1 MHRRS
6 FLAAASTLTASLLA
20 YPESKA
26 AEGTLSAGV
35 ARVDLTPP
43 LKMKA
48 TLGGYG
54 ARMSKPAEGVH
65 DRVWLKC
72 VMLNDSFRRLAI
84 VTADSLCFPYPVR
97 QAVMEQL
104 KQKNVTVDD
113 VLILPSHSHN
123 SFDLFA
129 LHPKNIYRIPQIGVF
144 QQEAFDHVVTRLVEV
159 ITRANQNFVPVKVG
173 TARSTLPGWNRNR
186 RGLNISDPDFTL
198 TRIETLDDKPLTAL
212 VFWSAHPTF
221 LSAKEML
228 FSGDWPGALQRTLE
242 SLIGQG
248 VTVMFINGAQG
259 DQSPT
264 PRPQSGESPWERVE
278 DYGRD
283 VAIKGYKL
291 WQKITPVEHA
301 TLTWKRSVFELPKRV
316 IHKDFMKV
324 SGAEYGAGILEKALD
339 GILMTLYPTRSQT
352 LSVRLGEL
360 QIVGVPGEMTAELG
374 MEVKKQVA
382 QATGA
387 KYVVIGGLADE
398 WVSYILSA
406 REYQRGGY
414 EATISFY
421 GETLG
426 DTVSEAVIKNAA
438 TLK

>member
-1 MHRRS
+1 MR
-6 FLAAASTLTASLLA
+6 FLWLMSACLFIAGSTMAQ
-20 YPESKA
+20 EKA
-26 AEGTLSAGV
+26 LSVGV

-43 LKMKA
+43 LSMKA

-72 VMLNDSFRRLAI
+72 VVLNDGIHRIAI
-84 VTADSLCFPYPVR
+84 VTADSLCFPPPIR
-97 QAVMEQL
+97 QAVMKKLEANEVNL
-104 KQKNVTVDD
+104 DE

-129 LHPKNIYRIPQIGVF
+129 LQPKNIYRIPQIGVF
-144 QQEAFDHVVTRLVEV
+144 QQASFDHVVARLVEV
-159 ITRANQNFVPVKVG
+159 ITKANSDFKPAKVG
-173 TARSTLPGWNRNR
+173 TGRIELAGWNRNR
-186 RGLNISDPDFTL
+186 RGNSIADPDFTL
-198 TRIETLDDKPLTAL
+198 TRIDGVDGKPLAAM

-221 LSAKEML
+221 LSPKEML
-228 FSGDWPGALQRTLE
+228 FSGDWPGSLQRTLE

-248 VTVMFINGAQG
+248 VTVMFANGAQG

-264 PRPQSGESPWERVE
+264 PRHYSGESNWEKAE

-283 VAIKGYKL
+283 VAIQGYGL
-291 WQKITPVEHA
+291 WQKIVPTEA
-301 TLTWKRSVFELPKRV
+301 ARLDCKRAMFALPQRKK
-316 IHKDFMKV
+316 HKDFMKIG
-324 SGAEYGAGILEKALD
+324 GAEYGIVDKTLD
-339 GILMTLYPTRSQT
+339 IMLMSMFPTESQT

-360 QIVGVPGEMTAELG
+360 QIVGVPGEMIAELG
-374 MEVKKQVA
+374 MSVKKQVA
-382 QATGA
+382 AATGA

-406 REYQRGGY
+406 EQYQKGGY

-426 DTVSEAVIKNAA
+426 ATVVDAVVKNASA
-438 TLK
+438 VK

>member
-1 MHRRS
+1 MRTLCVS
-6 FLAAASTLTASLLA
+6 LLCCLWANTMLLAEDKALTAA
-20 YPESKA
+20 
-26 AEGTLSAGV
+26 V

-43 LKMKA
+43 MSMKA

-72 VMLNDSFRRLAI
+72 VMLNDGARRLAL

-97 QAVMEQL
+97 QAVMAKL
-104 KQKNVTVDD
+104 KENNVAVDD
-113 VLILPSHSHN
+113 VMILPSHTHT
-123 SFDLFA
+123 SFDLFS
-129 LHPKNIYRIPQIGVF
+129 LHPKNIYRIPQIGVY
-144 QQEAFDHVVTRLVEV
+144 QKEAFDHVVAKLAEV
-159 ITRANQNFVPVKVG
+159 ITKANTNFKTVKVG
-173 TARSTLPGWNRNR
+173 TGRTTLPGWNRNR
-186 RGLNISDPDFTL
+186 RGNKISDPDFTL
-198 TRIETLDDKPLTAL
+198 TRIDDMDGKPLAAL
-212 VFWSAHPTF
+212 VFWTAHPT
-221 LSAKEML
+221 LLGPKDMV

-248 VTVMFINGAQG
+248 VTVMFVNGAQG

-264 PRPQSGESPWERVE
+264 PRGYSGESQWERVE

-283 VAIKGYKL
+283 VAIKGYAV
-291 WQKITPVEHA
+291 WQKITPQENAPVS
-301 TLTWKRSVFELPKRV
+301 WKRSVFDLPKRSV
-316 IHKDFMKV
+316 HKEFAKIG
-324 SGAEYGAGILEKALD
+324 GAEYAVLDKALD
-339 GILMTLYPTRSQT
+339 VMLVALYPTSSQS

-360 QIVGVPGEMTAELG
+360 QIVGVPGEMISELG

-406 REYQRGGY
+406 KEYQKGGY

-426 DTVSEAVIKNAA
+426 PTVTEAVIKNAA
-438 TLK
+438 GLK

>member
-1 MHRRS
+1 MRS
-6 FLAAASTLTASLLA
+6 LCIALLGCLWANTMLLAEDKALTAA
-20 YPESKA
+20 
-26 AEGTLSAGV
+26 V

-43 LKMKA
+43 ISMKA
-48 TLGGYG
+48 SLGGYG
-54 ARMSKPAEGVH
+54 ARMSKAAEGIH

-72 VMLNDSFRRLAI
+72 VMLNDGSKRLAL
-84 VTADSLCFPYPVR
+84 VTADSLCFPYPIR
-97 QAVMEQL
+97 QAVMAKL
-104 KQKNVTVDD
+104 KENNVAVDE
-113 VLILPSHSHN
+113 VMILPSHTHT

-129 LHPKNIYRIPQIGVF
+129 LHPKNIYRIPQIGIY
-144 QQEAFDHVVTRLVEV
+144 QKEAYEHVIAKLVEV
-159 ITRANQNFVPVKVG
+159 ITKANDNFKPVKVG
-173 TARSTLPGWNRNR
+173 TGRTTLPGWNRNR

-198 TRIETLDDKPLTAL
+198 TRIDDLDGKPLAAI
-212 VFWSAHPTF
+212 VFWTAHPTF
-221 LSAKEML
+221 LGPKNML
-228 FSGDWPGALQRTLE
+228 FSGDWPGELQRSLE

-248 VTVMFINGAQG
+248 VTVMFANGAQG

-264 PRPQSGESPWERVE
+264 PRPQSGESEWERVD

-283 VAIKGYKL
+283 VAIKGYDVWK
-291 WQKITPVEHA
+291 KIVPEANASVRRQRA
-301 TLTWKRSVFELPKRV
+301 TFDLPKRSK
-316 IHKDFMKV
+316 HKDFMNIG
-324 SGAEYGAGILEKALD
+324 GAEYGMVDKTLEAM
-339 GILMTLYPTRSQT
+339 LMTLFPTSTQT

-382 QATGA
+382 AATGA

-406 REYQRGGY
+406 KEYQRGGY

-426 DTVSEAVIKNAA
+426 PTVTEAVIKNAA
-438 TLK
+438 GLK